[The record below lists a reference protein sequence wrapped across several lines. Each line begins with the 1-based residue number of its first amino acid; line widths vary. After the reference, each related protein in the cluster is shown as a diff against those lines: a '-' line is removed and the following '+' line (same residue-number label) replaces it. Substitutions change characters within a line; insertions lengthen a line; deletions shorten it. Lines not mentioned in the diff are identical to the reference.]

1 MDNLTHTLFGATLG
15 RTPLGRAGRGTTA
28 TLILASN
35 APDID
40 IVAAAGGALQYL
52 EWHRG
57 PTHGPI
63 GIVLLGMASAG
74 MVWLAHAI
82 RARRTQSGSGASPPN
97 FPALVVAGMVGVVFH
112 VLMDLPTSNGTRALS
127 PFSWTW
133 FAWDWMP
140 IIDIYRW
147 ITLATCLL
155 FGRGSAAARR
165 RNVAIA
171 ITIMAGIYGVRGVAH
186 QRAIATAPRVFGPIL
201 PAPCPGVA
209 PQSFVDRWPRPPAG
223 ADPEGGR
230 CLIEIAAMPDFVSP
244 FHWRLVAHVSNAYE
258 SQRINVLDRRYS
270 REPAATDAAWRR
282 TLREPNQ
289 WTPAVSA
296 AAASQVG
303 RVFLGFSRFPA
314 ARTSL
319 ERDGSIIVRWSD
331 MRYIP
336 PGLPRN
342 SPARRGSFFSAT
354 VRVGADGSILEQ
366 RLGP

>member
-1 MDNLTHTLFGATLG
+1 MDNLTHTLFGATLA

-40 IVAAAGGALQYL
+40 IVTAAGGALKYL

-63 GIVLLGMASAG
+63 GIVLLGLASAG
-74 MVWLAHAI
+74 IVWLAHT
-82 RARRTQSGSGASPPN
+82 ARGRRSRSDPDASPPR
-97 FPALVVAGMVGVVFH
+97 FAALALAGIVGVIFH
-112 VLMDLPTSNGTRALS
+112 VLMDLPTSYGTRALS

-140 IIDIYRW
+140 IIDIYLW

-155 FGRGSAAARR
+155 FGRGSAQARR

-171 ITIMAGIYGVRGVAH
+171 LSIMAGIYGVRAAAH
-186 QRAIATAPRVFGPIL
+186 QRAVAAAPRVFGPIL
-201 PAPCPGVA
+201 PAPCPGVR
-209 PQSFVDRWPRPPAG
+209 PQSFVDRWPRSRAG
-223 ADPEGGR
+223 VDSEWGR

-244 FHWRLVAHVSNAYE
+244 FHWRLIAHVSNAYE
-258 SQRINVLDRRYS
+258 SQRINVLDRRHIG
-270 REPAATDAAWRR
+270 EPSAADASWRR

-289 WTPAVSA
+289 WTAAVTA
-296 AAASQVG
+296 AAGTEVG
-303 RVFLGFSRFPA
+303 GVFLGFSRFPA

-319 ERDGSIIVRWSD
+319 ERDGSITVRWSD

-354 VRVGADGSILEQ
+354 VRVASDGTILEQ